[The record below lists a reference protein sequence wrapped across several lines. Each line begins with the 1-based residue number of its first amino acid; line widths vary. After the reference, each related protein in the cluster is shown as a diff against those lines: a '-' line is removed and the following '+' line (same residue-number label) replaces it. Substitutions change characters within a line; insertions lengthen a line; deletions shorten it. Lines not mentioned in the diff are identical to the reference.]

1 MSEDDRGTKP
11 PTRPGAGASGTP
23 GSIGKALGGDLDFE
37 PDALLDSLM
46 QDEPKPA
53 PAPRRPRV
61 DSQPPLEAELTPA
74 ELDSNPPEAGETEHA
89 DRETLRPE
97 DPDDEEPTLIGHRD
111 QLFEGGHLPAPPGRG
126 KLPAGPDSSTATP
139 LMHRPPP
146 STQSIPGRRVPGGL
160 ELRQPPAA
168 PRPAAGSPAIP
179 RPTVPRPQPPA
190 VPRPQPPAVP
200 PPSSPEP
207 REPMLS
213 ETSISTVPPP
223 ALDVEEDDAP
233 ESQRTSLTHDEIA
246 ALDELESLSPPSD
259 SEPPTESRY
268 VPPLGTLPKISSP
281 PTSVSFGQST
291 SSLPPSLRPSSQPA
305 RSLSPV
311 PRSSSP
317 PRPSAPG
324 SRAASQAPR
333 LQSQAPRVE
342 PGATLPKPG
351 HPDEWTQRAEWIEA
365 EARRVAD
372 APGRS
377 RALVVAS
384 EIWALAGNLERAR
397 TAAQD
402 ANTAAKAGMAGRQLR
417 WLAAAAGDWKLVANT
432 LELELRATPPEGAR
446 AHASYLDA
454 EVQRLC
460 LADDAGATQRFD
472 AALRAEAEDPR
483 PHLAK
488 LGSALGASAEPAAHA
503 LPDSIHAS
511 PLGRALEQSR
521 ELRAGT
527 GDPAGQAPAA
537 AFGIARRAL
546 ERADRL
552 AAAGAFAAIGKVDGL
567 GDGAAWLATSLLA
580 EEPSA
585 RDEALRRT
593 TALATGADPKLG
605 RRALAW
611 RALELRDNAALTAA
625 LEPADDTFSPAER
638 LAIAALT
645 GDSEAVQAFAGGL
658 TDGEYAALAAAA
670 LAANGQATPEAGSDE
685 SRAEATL
692 GRAVAKSGAD
702 VKLERLAPSVQR
714 FAETHPGTVL
724 ANLLTL
730 ELATVE
736 RRHAEVAAAL
746 GAWGD
751 GTGEQPPTRD
761 RSLARALVSELAGD
775 LEDARAAYAEAGEA
789 DPSFEAALRARLAVL
804 DDEGRARALA
814 ELATASHDSTHG
826 AVLLLEAALEFGA
839 ADTSRT
845 DEWLKRA
852 ITLEPALS
860 IAFRV
865 GEQQARSVADADR
878 LAEWLRA
885 RREVTNDDV
894 ERSLDLVREALLIAD
909 TQPAEAQALLEGAI
923 QAHPGDVGLRE
934 LHERLGTSTHG
945 VERGAWREAAA
956 EHASDA
962 TRVLLELQAAFEYE
976 RAGDRANAARLAAR
990 AATAGGALARLTA
1003 ERTAAGTPE
1012 AARVSEELLNR
1023 ARAATDPRE
1032 QRELYEALS
1041 DLDRQRGDS
1050 ASVVLW
1056 QTAILEQSP
1065 HSLPALR
1072 ELEHAYATSSRDE
1085 ELEPV
1090 SAALARLLPD
1100 LEGFAHARIAARLRS
1115 KAGAW
1120 ASQRELVELAA
1131 ELNPGSIWALRALAA
1146 HARAA
1151 DEPEKAMDAHQRLQ
1165 ALVEHPL
1172 DKATLALRGA
1182 EAAARLGRF
1191 EQAKSALEACLALV
1205 PDHWVGLTT
1214 LSEVL
1219 EALRDYAGAARALE
1233 AVAESST
1240 VDAHRVSAWHQAA
1253 VLWLDKVTDVERGRA
1268 ALEHAIALDP
1278 EHEDAMARLQQ
1289 LLIEQ
1294 GDRQALAQVL
1304 GRRLE
1309 LATDPEERIALE
1321 VQRGKLLAGVGEHAA
1336 ARSALTAALD
1346 ANPEHAGALEALAD
1360 LCAAEG
1366 DWSGAEQALIRLARH
1381 APEPARQAQIYRRL
1395 GELYDTNL
1403 PNPERAEL
1411 AYQEVLKREP
1421 DDAPA
1426 TLRLVQIAGQL
1437 GQANRA
1443 IELQQGL
1450 VDRAKTP
1457 AEKRDRTL
1465 GLGLVLEQI
1474 AKDKKRADAVF
1485 ERARKDWPQD
1495 TSVLRAAVEYHRRAG
1510 EQRAAQVLVDRAATD
1525 ARRAL
1530 ATGRFDPILFEVLGA
1545 VAELRGASDSALVAE
1560 ATLAALAG
1568 RPLAVHGAGNTA
1580 ARPELDELLA
1590 PEVITPAL
1598 RTLLERTGDVLD
1610 QAYGLDARTLRAQPL
1625 PAESG
1630 ALGEQA
1636 RELAAA
1642 FGVQGLEVLVSPVL
1656 GATCLATRSVPPQI
1670 VYGTPLIERG
1680 DDATRYFLLVR
1691 ALKLIQ
1697 TRAATLA
1704 RTVPT
1709 ELGPVVAGFLSA
1721 LADYNPEGV
1730 DPKRL
1735 ADAQKRVKAAIGKP
1749 LGNDIPMLA
1758 LEVVGSLGS
1767 RSSQL
1772 ATALNQWANRTALLA
1787 VGSPLTAVRAL
1798 ALSSNAELPAEGADR
1813 LRWLGRHAE
1822 ARDLAIFSVTEA
1834 YGEARKRLG
1843 VVG

>member
-11 PTRPGAGASGTP
+11 PTRPGAGASGP
-23 GSIGKALGGDLDFE
+23 PASIGKALGGDLDFE

-46 QDEPKPA
+46 QDEPTVHP
-53 PAPRRPRV
+53 PPRRPPV
-61 DSQPPLEAELTPA
+61 DSQPPLEAELTA
-74 ELDSNPPEAGETEHA
+74 DELDSIPPETAEGEST
-89 DRETLRPE
+89 DRETLRPS
-97 DPDDEEPTLIGHRD
+97 DTDDEEPTLIGHRD
-111 QLFEGGHLPAPPGRG
+111 QLFESGHLPAPPARAN
-126 KLPAGPDSSTATP
+126 LPTGPDSSTATP

-146 STQSIPGRRVPGGL
+146 STQSIPGRRPAGALG
-160 ELRQPPAA
+160 LRQPPVMA
-168 PRPAAGSPAIP
+168 PRPAAGSPALP
-179 RPTVPRPQPPA
+179 ARPEPTRPA
-190 VPRPQPPAVP
+190 VPRPVAPRPQGTAPAA
-200 PPSSPEP
+200 
-207 REPMLS
+207 RAPMLS
-213 ETSISTVPPP
+213 EGSIPTAPPP
-223 ALDVEEDDAP
+223 PLESSPALEAGDDEDAP
-233 ESQRTSLTHDEIA
+233 ESQRTSLTDDEIA
-246 ALDELESLSPPSD
+246 ALEELESLSPPSE
-259 SEPPTESRY
+259 SEPPTASHQ
-268 VPPLGTLPKISSP
+268 VPSLGSLPKISSP
-281 PTSVSFGQST
+281 PTSVSFGSQ
-291 SSLPPSLRPSSQPA
+291 SSLPPSLRPSSQ
-305 RSLSPV
+305 V
-311 PRSSSP
+311 PRPSSGVPRPASSSP
-317 PRPSAPG
+317 
-324 SRAASQAPR
+324 RAASQAPR
-333 LQSQAPRVE
+333 LASQFPRVE

-365 EARRVAD
+365 EARRISD

-402 ANTAAKAGMAGRQLR
+402 ANTAARAGMAGRQLR
-417 WLAAAAGDWKLVANT
+417 WLAAAAGDWKLVAST
-432 LELELRATPPEGAR
+432 LELELRGAPPSDAR

-460 LADDAGATQRFD
+460 LADDAAAVQRFD
-472 AALRAEAEDPR
+472 AALRSEPDDPR

-488 LGSALGASAEPAAHA
+488 LGTALGTSAAPPSHA
-503 LPDSIHAS
+503 LPETMAES
-511 PLGRALEQSR
+511 PLGVALDQSR
-521 ELRAGT
+521 RLRAGD
-527 GDPAGQAPAA
+527 GDPVGQGPIA

-546 ERADRL
+546 GSGKRL
-552 AAAGAFAAIGKVDGL
+552 TAASALAEIGKVDGL
-567 GDGAAWLATSLLA
+567 GDGAAWLANSLLA

-585 RDEALRRT
+585 RDDVLRRT
-593 TALATGADPKLG
+593 ATLATGADPRLG
-605 RRALAW
+605 RRVLAM
-611 RALELRDNAALTAA
+611 RALERGDTAVLASA
-625 LEPADDTFSPAER
+625 LEPVDDTFSAAER
-638 LAIAALT
+638 LAIAALMGQT
-645 GDSEAVQAFAGGL
+645 ESVPTLAADVA
-658 TDGEYAALAAAA
+658 DGEYAALGAAA
-670 LAANGQATPEAGSDE
+670 LAANNQVTPEAGSDE
-685 SRAEATL
+685 SRAEAAL
-692 GRAVAKSGAD
+692 GRALARAGGD
-702 VKLERLAPSVQR
+702 LELERLTPALQR
-714 FAETHPGTVL
+714 FGETHPGTLTSTLL
-724 ANLLTL
+724 AL

-736 RRHAEVAAAL
+736 RRHSEVAATL
-746 GAWGD
+746 GAWGES
-751 GTGEQPPTRD
+751 TGDQPPARD
-761 RSLARALVSELAGD
+761 RALARALVSELAGD
-775 LEDARAAYAEAGEA
+775 LEDARAAYTEAGEA
-789 DPSFEAALRARLAVL
+789 DPSFEAALRARLGVL
-804 DDEGRARALA
+804 DVEAQGAALA

-826 AVLLLEAALEFGA
+826 AVLLLEAALKLGGA
-839 ADTSRT
+839 DARRA

-852 ITLEPALS
+852 ITLDSALAL
-860 IAFRV
+860 AFRA
-865 GEQQARSVADADR
+865 GEQQARAAADAER

-894 ERSLDLVREALLIAD
+894 ERALDLVREALLLAD
-909 TQPAEAQALLEGAI
+909 TQPVEAQALLELAI

-934 LHERLGTSTHG
+934 LHERLGTSAHG
-945 VERGAWREAAA
+945 SDRGAWREAAA
-956 EHASDA
+956 EHASEA
-962 TRVLLELQAAFEYE
+962 TRVLLELHAAFEYE
-976 RAGDRANAARLAAR
+976 RAGDRASAARLAAR
-990 AATAGGALARLTA
+990 AASAGGALARLTA

-1012 AARVSEELLNR
+1012 AARVAEDLLNR

-1041 DLDRQRGDS
+1041 DLDRERGDA
-1050 ASVVLW
+1050 ASVLLW
-1056 QTAILEQSP
+1056 QTAIVEQSP
-1065 HSLPALR
+1065 RSLPALR
-1072 ELEHAYATSSRDE
+1072 QLEQAYASAGRDE
-1085 ELEPV
+1085 DLEPV
-1090 SAALARLLPD
+1090 ATTIARALTD
-1100 LEGFAHARIAARLRS
+1100 LEGFAHARIGARLRA

-1131 ELNPGSIWALRALAA
+1131 ERNPASIWALRSLAA

-1151 DEPEKAMDAHQRLQ
+1151 DEPERAMDAHQRLQ

-1191 EQAKSALEACLALV
+1191 EQAKAQLEACLELV

-1233 AVAESST
+1233 TVAESST

-1253 VLWLDKVTDVERGRA
+1253 VLWLDKVNDVERGRA

-1278 EHEDAMARLQQ
+1278 EHEDAMGRLQQ
-1289 LLIEQ
+1289 LLIDQ
-1294 GDRQALAQVL
+1294 GDRQALAHVL

-1336 ARSALTAALD
+1336 ARSALSAALD

-1360 LCAAEG
+1360 LSATEG
-1366 DWSGAEQALIRLARH
+1366 DWSAAEQALIRLARH
-1381 APEPARQAQIYRRL
+1381 TPEPARQAQIYRRL

-1421 DDAPA
+1421 DDEPA
-1426 TLRLVQIAGQL
+1426 SLRLVQIAGQL

-1443 IELQQGL
+1443 IELQTGL
-1450 VDRAKTP
+1450 VDRAKSP

-1465 GLGLVLEQI
+1465 GLGVVLEQI

-1495 TSVLRAAVEYHRRAG
+1495 TTVLRAAVEYLRRSG
-1510 EQRAAQVLVDRAATD
+1510 EQRPAQVLVDRAATD

-1530 ATGRFDPILFEVLGA
+1530 ATGRFDPILFEMLGA
-1545 VAELRGASDSALVAE
+1545 VAELRGASDAALVAE

-1568 RPLAVHGAGNTA
+1568 RPLAVHGAGNA
-1580 ARPELDELLA
+1580 VARPDLDELLA
-1590 PEVITPAL
+1590 PDVITQAL
-1598 RTLLERTGDVLD
+1598 RTLLLRAGDVLD
-1610 QAYGLDARTLRAQPL
+1610 QAYGLDQRTLRAQPL
-1625 PAESG
+1625 PVESA

-1642 FGVQGLEVLVSPVL
+1642 FGIQGLEVLVSPVL

-1670 VYGTPLIERG
+1670 VYGTALIERG

-1697 TRAATLA
+1697 ARAATLA

-1709 ELGPVVAGFLSA
+1709 ELGPVVTGFLSA

-1735 ADAQKRVKAAIGKP
+1735 ADAQKRVKAAIQKP
-1749 LGNDIPMLA
+1749 LANDIPMLA

-1787 VGSPLTAVRAL
+1787 VGSPLTALRAL
-1798 ALSSNAELPAEGADR
+1798 ALASSAELPAEGPDR

-1822 ARDLAIFSVTEA
+1822 ARDLAIFSVTDA

>member
-46 QDEPKPA
+46 QDDAKERTV
-53 PAPRRPRV
+53 PRRPLV
-61 DSQPPLEAELTPA
+61 DSQPPLEPELSAA
-74 ELDSNPPEAGETEHA
+74 ELDSSPPEPGEGESGE
-89 DRETLRPE
+89 RETLRPS
-97 DPDDEEPTLIGHRD
+97 DPDDEPTLIGHRD
-111 QLFEGGHLPAPPGRG
+111 QLFESGHLPAPPSRG

-146 STQSIPGRRVPGGL
+146 STLSIPGRRVPGGL

-168 PRPAAGSPAIP
+168 PRPAAGGM
-179 RPTVPRPQPPA
+179 PTVPRRPEP
-190 VPRPQPPAVP
+190 PRPVAPRPVAPRPVSPASPLP
-200 PPSSPEP
+200 PPTPRS

-213 ETSISTVPPP
+213 ETSIPTAPPP
-223 ALDVEEDDAP
+223 PRESSAEEDAP
-233 ESQRTSLTHDEIA
+233 EGQRTSLTDDEIA
-246 ALDELESLSPPSD
+246 ALEELESLSPPSA

-268 VPPLGTLPKISSP
+268 VPPPGTLPKMSAP
-281 PTSVSFGQST
+281 PTSVSFGQS
-291 SSLPPSLRPSSQPA
+291 SSLPPSLRPSSQA
-305 RSLSPV
+305 
-311 PRSSSP
+311 
-317 PRPSAPG
+317 PRPSSEP
-324 SRAASQAPR
+324 RAASQAPR
-333 LQSQAPRVE
+333 LSSQAPRIE

-351 HPDEWTQRAEWIEA
+351 HPEEWTQRAEWLEA
-365 EARRVAD
+365 EARRITD
-372 APGRS
+372 AAGRS

-402 ANTAAKAGMAGRQLR
+402 ANTAARAGMAGRQLR

-432 LELELRATPPEGAR
+432 LELELKGAPPAPAR

-460 LADDAGATQRFD
+460 LADDAAANQRFD
-472 AALRAEAEDPR
+472 GAVRSEPEDPR

-488 LGSALGASAEPAAHA
+488 LGAALGTSAAPPAHA
-503 LPDSIHAS
+503 LPEELTTS
-511 PLGRALEQSR
+511 PLGRALESSR
-521 ELRAGT
+521 RLRAGD
-527 GDPAGQAPAA
+527 GDASGQGPAA
-537 AFGIARRAL
+537 AFGITRRAL
-546 ERADRL
+546 GRGNRL
-552 AAAGAFAAIGKVDGL
+552 AAAAALTEIGKVDGL
-567 GDGAAWLATSLLA
+567 ADGAAWLATSLLG

-585 RDEALRRT
+585 RDEVLRRT
-593 TALATGADPKLG
+593 AALATGADPKLA
-605 RRALAW
+605 RRALAA
-611 RALELRDNAALTAA
+611 RALELRDEAALSAA
-625 LEPADDTFSPAER
+625 LEPADDTFSSAER
-638 LAIAALT
+638 LAIAALA
-645 GDSEAVQAFAGGL
+645 GDTEKVQALAGEL
-658 TDGEYAALAAAA
+658 AEGEYSALGAAA
-670 LAANGQATPEAGSDE
+670 LAASRLVTPEAGGDGV
-685 SRAEATL
+685 RAEAAL
-692 GRAVAKSGAD
+692 GRALARANGD
-702 VKLERLAPSVQR
+702 LKLERTAPAIQS
-714 FAETHPGTVL
+714 FGETHPGTIATNV
-724 ANLLTL
+724 LTL
-730 ELATVE
+730 ELALVE

-746 GAWGD
+746 ASWGESA
-751 GTGEQPPTRD
+751 GEGPPARD
-761 RSLARALVSELAGD
+761 RALARALVSELAAD

-789 DPSFEAALRARLAVL
+789 DASFEAALRARLGVL
-804 DDEGRARALA
+804 DAPAQGAALA
-814 ELATASHDSTHG
+814 ELAGASHDSTHG
-826 AVLLLEAALEFGA
+826 AVLLLEAALKLGA
-839 ADTSRT
+839 GDPHQS

-852 ITLEPALS
+852 VTLEPSLAL
-860 IAFRV
+860 AFRA
-865 GEQQARSVADADR
+865 GEQEARGAADAER
-878 LAEWLRA
+878 LADWLRA
-885 RREVTNDDV
+885 RRELTTDDV
-894 ERSLDLVREALLIAD
+894 ERALDLVREALLLAD
-909 TQPAEAQALLEGAI
+909 TQPGEAQALLEVAI

-934 LHERLGTSTHG
+934 LHERLGPPTHG
-945 VERGAWREAAA
+945 SDRGAWREAAA
-956 EHASDA
+956 EHAGEA

-976 RAGDRANAARLAAR
+976 RAGDRANAARLATR
-990 AATAGGALARLTA
+990 AAASGGALARLTA

-1012 AARVSEELLNR
+1012 AARIAEDLLGR
-1023 ARAATDPRE
+1023 ARAASDPRA

-1041 DLDRQRGDS
+1041 DLDRERGDA

-1065 HSLPALR
+1065 QSLPALR
-1072 ELEHAYATSSRDE
+1072 ELERAYAAAGRDE

-1090 SAALARLLPD
+1090 VAALARILTD
-1100 LEGFAHARIAARLRS
+1100 LEGFAHARIAARLRA

-1120 ASQRELVELAA
+1120 SSQRELVELAA
-1131 ELNPGSIWALRALAA
+1131 ERNPASVWALRALAA

-1191 EQAKSALEACLALV
+1191 EQAKASLEACLELV

-1233 AVAESST
+1233 AAAESSA

-1253 VLWLDKVTDVERGRA
+1253 VLWLDKVTDIERGRA

-1289 LLIEQ
+1289 LLIQQ
-1294 GDRQALAQVL
+1294 GDRQALAHVL

-1360 LCAAEG
+1360 LSATEG
-1366 DWSGAEQALIRLARH
+1366 DWSAAEQALIRLARH
-1381 APEPARQAQIYRRL
+1381 APEPTRQAQIYRRL

-1421 DDAPA
+1421 DDEAA
-1426 TLRLVQIAGQL
+1426 TRRLVQIAGQL

-1443 IELQQGL
+1443 IELQTSL
-1450 VDRAKTP
+1450 VERAKSP

-1485 ERARKDWPQD
+1485 ERARKEWPQD
-1495 TSVLRAAVEYHRRAG
+1495 GNVLRATVEYHRRAG

-1530 ATGRFDPILFEVLGA
+1530 ATGRFDPVLFEMLGT
-1545 VAELRGASDSALVAE
+1545 VAELRGATDAALVAE

-1568 RPLAVHGAGNTA
+1568 RPLAVHGAGNA
-1580 ARPELDELLA
+1580 VARPELDEQLA
-1590 PEVITPAL
+1590 PEVITAAL
-1598 RTLLERTGDVLD
+1598 RTLLQRAGDVLD
-1610 QAYGLDARTLRAQPL
+1610 QAYGLDPRTLRAQPL
-1625 PAESG
+1625 PVESA
-1630 ALGEQA
+1630 ALGDHA

-1642 FGVQGLEVLVSPVL
+1642 FGIQGLEVLVSPVL

-1670 VYGTPLIERG
+1670 VYGSALIERG
-1680 DDATRYFLLVR
+1680 DDATRYFLLIR

-1697 TRAATLA
+1697 GRAATLA

-1709 ELGPVVAGFLSA
+1709 ELGPVVTGFLSA

-1735 ADAQKRVKAAIGKP
+1735 AEAQKRVKAAIQKP
-1749 LGNDIPMLA
+1749 LANDVPMLA

-1772 ATALNQWANRTALLA
+1772 ATALNQWANRAALLA
-1787 VGSPLTAVRAL
+1787 VGSPLTALRAL
-1798 ALSSNAELPAEGADR
+1798 ALSSSAELPAEGAER

-1834 YGEARKRLG
+1834 YAEARKRLG